1 MTPAEVAATLGITQ
15 RTVRRLAA
23 DGELRRVTLG
33 HRTARYVADDVQAL
47 IERSTSEAQAGN
59 PGLAKLAGTGDGHAT
74 G

>member
-59 PGLAKLAGTGDGHAT
+59 PGLAKSAVMGDGHAT